1 MNILMLA
8 AFLRR
13 YRHNSEIGGWMGF
26 IMLICLVV
34 LAVYFGIGRIKKV
47 HHYHK
52 HTKYYRAQVQ
62 KIDFYTYDD
71 YYKGR
76 PHERKVFCIY
86 FSWMDDEDGYRED
99 MIELDRPKFW
109 RMRQKETVNI
119 AVIRGKVKQKS
130 APVPVRFSERKDS
143 ASLRQE
149 KELRHVGIANV
160 SAMYIPEERVMFLY
174 QRIGHT
180 LYTIFYVLI
189 IMIPALLIPLAIIIP
204 AIIEAMK

>member
-8 AFLRR
+8 ALLRR
-13 YRHNSEIGGWMGF
+13 HRHNSEIEGWMAF
-26 IMLICLVV
+26 ITLICLVV

-47 HHYHK
+47 HFYRK

-62 KIDFYTYDD
+62 KIDFYTYDN

-119 AVIRGKVKQKS
+119 AVIRSRVKEKS
-130 APVPVRFSERKDS
+130 APVPVHFSKDS
-143 ASLRQE
+143 DSAALKQE
-149 KELRHVGIANV
+149 KDLRHIRIAKV

-180 LYTIFYVLI
+180 VYTIFYVLI